1 MSSAKYENLVDMFER
16 SVKAFGPRQLFG
28 TKKDGQWGWTTYAET
43 GKQVEE
49 IRGGLVALGVKRG
62 DNVAIISN
70 NRVEWAV
77 IAYACFGIGAALV
90 PMYEA
95 QLAKEWAFIC
105 NDCSATTVIA
115 ATDEIYEKCKE
126 LKEKAPSIQH
136 VIGLSLPT
144 TDPLSYAGLREA
156 GVKAPSPSIAADPKD
171 TACLIYTS
179 GTTGNPK
186 GVILSHGNLI
196 SNINAVQGMLPLSDD
211 DRSLSFLPWAHSF
224 GHTCELHCLLSR
236 GASMAIC
243 EAVDKIIANLA
254 EVQPTVLMSVPRIFN
269 RIYDGVNKQMAGR
282 PPLVQKLFHAGLKA
296 ASKQKKGQALSLVEK
311 ATLAVADKIVFT
323 KIRARFGGR
332 LKYAFSGGSA
342 LSKDVGEFIDSLGIT
357 VYEGYGLTETSPI
370 TTANRP
376 GGHRIGSVGQPIPGV
391 KVVIDKAAS
400 GDPKHGE
407 IVVYGPN
414 VMIGYHNR
422 DEDNKAAFTEDG
434 GFRTGDLGYI
444 DDEGFLYITGRIKEQ
459 YKLENGKYVA
469 PAPLEEQLK
478 LSPFIINAM
487 VYGDNRLHNV
497 ALIVPEM
504 EAVKAWA
511 KSQSISADSD
521 EKLLENAKVKDM
533 MQAEVNKASADFKG
547 FEKVRKIT
555 LTAEDFTTQNG
566 LLTPSLKVKRRV
578 VWQNY
583 GPQIEA
589 LYAETKSAE
598 RGTAAEAS

>member
-28 TKKDGQWGWTTYAET
+28 TKKNGQWGWTTYSET
-43 GKQVEE
+43 GKQVEAF
-49 IRGGLVALGVKRG
+49 RAGLVALGVKRG

-77 IAYACFGIGAALV
+77 AAYACFGIGAALV

-105 NDCSATTVIA
+105 NDCSAVAVIA
-115 ATDEIYEKCKE
+115 ATDEIHEKCKE

-136 VIGLSLPT
+136 VIGLSLPK
-144 TDPLSYAGLREA
+144 TDPLSYAGLLEA
-156 GVKAPSPSIAADPKD
+156 GEKAPSPSIHPEPKD

-196 SNINAVQGMLPLSDD
+196 SNINAVQGMLPLNDE

-224 GHTCELHCLLSR
+224 GHTCELHCMLSR
-236 GASMAIC
+236 GASIAIC

-254 EVQPTVLMSVPRIFN
+254 EVKPTVLMSVPRIFN
-269 RIYDGVNKQMAGR
+269 RIYDGVNKQMAAR

-296 ASKQKKGQALSLVEK
+296 ASKQKKGQSLGLVEK
-311 ATLAVADKIVFT
+311 ATLAVADKVVFT

-414 VMIGYHNR
+414 VMMGYHNR
-422 DEDNKAAFTEDG
+422 EEDNKAAFTEDG

-444 DDEGFLYITGRIKEQ
+444 DDDGFLYITGRIKEQ

-487 VYGDNRLHNV
+487 VYGDNRLYNV
-497 ALIVPEM
+497 ALIVPDM
-504 EAVKAWA
+504 DAVKAWA
-511 KSQSISADSD
+511 GSQGISADSD
-521 EKLLENAKVKDM
+521 EKLLENARVKEM
-533 MQAEVNKASADFKG
+533 MQSEVEKASAEFKG
-547 FEKVRKIT
+547 FEKVKRIT
-555 LTAEDFTTQNG
+555 LTAEDFTTQND

-578 VWQNY
+578 VWQKY

-589 LYAETKSAE
+589 LYAESKPATKGA
-598 RGTAAEAS
+598 AAEAS